1 MLLLCWHKEAQWT
14 LSTHSTA
21 IKEWSSFLK
30 LPGNRAVT
38 TTVPEQPWW
47 WMSWLY
53 SIFTLAHN
61 VLFSALQVT
70 TLSALAK
77 IVTWVSG
84 SDSILGCLVG
94 GSCKLAFPAAIN
106 LHSTRSHLTGW
117 YSPFSHFWIK
127 YIWICIT
134 IFFSF
139 CPKLTQNN

>member
-1 MLLLCWHKEAQWT
+1 MLLLCWHKEVQWT

-61 VLFSALQVT
+61 VLFYALQVT

-77 IVTWVSG
+77 TVTWVSG

-94 GSCKLAFPAAIN
+94 GSCNLAFPTAIN
-106 LHSTRSHLTGW
+106 LHLFPSHWLVLPLLTVLSKV
-117 YSPFSHFWIK
+117 YLDMHNN
-127 YIWICIT
+127 
-134 IFFSF
+134 FFSF
-139 CPKLTQNN
+139 SPKLTQNN